1 MYYFCCV
8 EGCKSVRQDVSLHRF
23 PLKNSEKLKKWLQCL
38 ESGNFI
44 NLSVDELK
52 NHFVCHKHFEKR
64 FITPK
69 NRLRVTA
76 YPTLFTDEE
85 ISTGIPSI
93 HLEVTGEQKSLMLL
107 LYTAI
112 NY

>member
-23 PLKNSEKLKKWLQCL
+23 PLKNNERLKKWLQCL

-44 NLSVDELK
+44 NLSVDEL
-52 NHFVCHKHFEKR
+52 
-64 FITPK
+64 K

-93 HLEVTGEQKSLMLL
+93 YLEVTGEQKSLMLL